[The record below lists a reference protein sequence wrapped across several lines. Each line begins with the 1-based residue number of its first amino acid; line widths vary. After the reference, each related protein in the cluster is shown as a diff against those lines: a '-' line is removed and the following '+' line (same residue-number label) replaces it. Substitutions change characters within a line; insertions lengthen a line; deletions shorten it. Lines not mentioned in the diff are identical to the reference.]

1 MARRKRNNRRRRRGS
16 FAALYRLLCLAL
28 IVGAV
33 AAALALFFKVEHIV
47 VTGNSRYSAEEVVTA
62 GGVKRDDNLYLM
74 NKYDVAGRIC
84 GALPYVESVS
94 IKRGLPDTLHIHV
107 TECVCRAAIEQNG
120 QSWILC
126 SSGKITDTVGGSSPE
141 GHTRITGLALAEPQ
155 IGAVMKTA
163 EEDEYRRGRL
173 LELLGCLREKNMLAD
188 MQEIRLEESE
198 CIVLRYLDR
207 LDVEIPWDSDFGYKM
222 DFLLAVVEKLEDY
235 ETGTLK
241 MMTDGEARL
250 L

>member
-28 IVGAV
+28 IVGAI

-94 IKRGLPDTLHIHV
+94 ITRGLPDTLHIHV
-107 TECVCRAAIEQNG
+107 TECVCRAAIEQGG
-120 QSWILC
+120 QTWILC
-126 SSGKITDTVGGSSPE
+126 SSGKITDAVGNSPE
-141 GHTRITGLALAEPQ
+141 GHTRITGLALTEPQ
-155 IGAVMKTA
+155 VGLMLETA
-163 EEDEYRRGRL
+163 EEDDYRRGRL

-188 MQEIRLEESE
+188 MQEIRLDESE

-207 LDVEIPWDSDFGYKM
+207 LDVEIPWDSDFNYKM

-235 ETGTLK
+235 ETGTLR